1 MQPPDRGL
9 LTAIV
14 FQSTS
19 KLTVTFFLQPQTTF
33 LQTLD
38 DYEFIIAPLIFTA
51 FALFTRLWRI
61 GLSPIVT
68 WDEAQ

>member
-1 MQPPDRGL
+1 MPKSFRRSERTPP
-9 LTAIV
+9 IV
-14 FQSTS
+14 
-19 KLTVTFFLQPQTTF
+19 KTVSSPSGQAKFSILQFL
-33 LQTLD
+33 D
-38 DYEFIIAPLIFTA
+38 EYEFILAPLIFTA